1 MKNKPGR
8 AVDRAVDRRE
18 ETRRN
23 IFFFNFG
30 DAFAKLPALIGYKKS
45 HVCRCALETSS

>member
-30 DAFAKLPALIGYKKS
+30 DAFAFPALAFARPALIG
-45 HVCRCALETSS
+45 